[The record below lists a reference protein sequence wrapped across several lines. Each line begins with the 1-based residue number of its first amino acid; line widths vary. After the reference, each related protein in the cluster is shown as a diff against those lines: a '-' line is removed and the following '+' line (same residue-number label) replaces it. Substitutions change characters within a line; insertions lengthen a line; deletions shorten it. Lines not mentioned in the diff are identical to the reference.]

1 MENVEVVAEEIWK
14 ELEEASKIEPPLN
27 IKPYY
32 DDMVKKEDP
41 ATKELINFKKP
52 SEMTLEE
59 YKQFPAKYN
68 WNSNV
73 KYSLYSI
80 NCTSPN
86 APVRLCHLLM
96 QTAFRLKIFGD
107 DAFGKVSARCKV
119 GSGIVNYLLD
129 KNLVFFPAGAVRAR
143 VPVCLRPLNEETFKA
158 AIVELTKCTSDTN
171 HQRNYVGDGDGEP
184 HLAGLGIAPISLTD
198 GTLPGSEI
206 LFKRSLHDVK
216 ALFESQAYLK
226 NPAAAEVAAAR
237 QQSVILDGIAKVL
250 NGQPCNS
257 GSSLTNASQPSM
269 SATTASSSAHNGR
282 NRDDGTVSPNSE
294 SSKEEERKKT
304 KSPAVAMAEAALKSQ
319 EAAVLEAKN
328 FEAMIKL
335 QREELLIRKEDQLH
349 VRTERTEERRLMVE
363 ERKQSNLVLQK
374 IVEKLCP
381 EDDPTERFVA
391 RKRKL
396 DELREILGNDVYEA
410 KLKQLKAEFLK
421 ASAM

>member
-1 MENVEVVAEEIWK
+1 
-14 ELEEASKIEPPLN
+14 
-27 IKPYY
+27 
-32 DDMVKKEDP
+32 
-41 ATKELINFKKP
+41 
-52 SEMTLEE
+52 
-59 YKQFPAKYN
+59 
-68 WNSNV
+68 V

-80 NCTSPN
+80 NQSSPN
-86 APVRLCHLLM
+86 APVRLCHLLI

-129 KNLVFFPAGAVRAR
+129 KNLVLFPAGAVRAR

-171 HQRNYVGDGDGEP
+171 HQRNYVGDGDGDGEP
-184 HLAGLGIAPISLTD
+184 HLAGLGIPPISLTD

-226 NPAAAEVAAAR
+226 NPAVAEIAAAR

-257 GSSLTNASQPSM
+257 GSSVTNASQPSI

-335 QREELLIRKEDQLH
+335 QQEELLIHKEDQLH
-349 VRTERTEERRLMVE
+349 VRTERTEDRRLMVE
-363 ERKQSNLVLQK
+363 ERKQSNIVLQK
-374 IVEKLCP
+374 NVEKLCP

-391 RKRKL
+391 GERKL
-396 DELREILGNDVYEA
+396 DELRDILGDDVYDA
-410 KLKQLKAEFLK
+410 KLKQLKAKFLK
-421 ASAM
+421 TSAM